1 MKRFFLVAGLVAF
14 TALECATVN
23 VTAPPGAQVRV
34 AAKGATG
41 VAGCTLYGT
50 KRNMYLLWGL
60 VPLGD
65 NSTQTI
71 MPRSGEVVVQTQ
83 INLFDVVLSVLG
95 YWLTLYFNTA
105 SVYTC
110 SE

>member
-1 MKRFFLVAGLVAF
+1 MKRFFLIAGVVAF
-14 TALECATVN
+14 SALGCATVN
-23 VTAPPGAQVRV
+23 IAAPPGAQVRV
-34 AAKGATG
+34 AAKGPAG

-71 MPRSGEVVVQTQ
+71 MPKSGEVVVQTQ
-83 INLFDVVLSVLG
+83 VNFFDVVLSVLG

-105 SVYTC
+105 NVYTC
-110 SE
+110 SR